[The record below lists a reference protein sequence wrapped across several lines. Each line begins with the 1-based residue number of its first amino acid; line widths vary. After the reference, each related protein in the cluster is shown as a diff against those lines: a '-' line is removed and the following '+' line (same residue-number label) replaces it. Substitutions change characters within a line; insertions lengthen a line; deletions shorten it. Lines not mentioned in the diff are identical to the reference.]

1 MRVHVRLLGRMNLQ
15 AGDVLVPATAFP
27 GRQGRLAFAYLTAH
41 RRAVTRD
48 ELAEAIWGD
57 AAPDGWQAHLAA
69 IISKLRALLATIDL
83 ADALV
88 AALGAY
94 ELRLPADVE
103 VDLEAAATYLEEA
116 NAALR
121 AGQLDKALGT
131 ADTAANLA
139 RRPLLPGEE
148 APWLDQ
154 LRATLRRTLV
164 YALELEIDLLRDRGD
179 LYDALRLAEEAVSL
193 EPFRET
199 AHVHLMRVHF
209 AAGNRAE
216 ALRAYERCR
225 QLLATELG
233 VDPSA
238 KTAATYHQ
246 LLHAD
251 E

>member
-1 MRVHVRLLGRMNLQ
+1 MRVQVRLLGRMNLQ
-15 AGDVLVPATAFP
+15 AGEVLVPATAFP
-27 GRQGRLAFAYLTAH
+27 GRQGRLAFAYLAAH
-41 RRAVTRD
+41 RHPVTRD

-57 AAPDGWQAHLAA
+57 STPDDWPAHLAA
-69 IISKLRALLATIDL
+69 IVSKLRALLAPIGLGDS
-83 ADALV
+83 LV

-103 VDLEAAATYLEEA
+103 VDLDAAAASLEEA

-121 AGQLDKALGT
+121 AGRVDQALGA

-139 RRPLLPGEE
+139 RRPLLPGEQ
-148 APWLDQ
+148 APWIDQ
-154 LRATLRRTLV
+154 ERATLRRTLV
-164 YALELEIDLLRDRGD
+164 HALEVEIDLLRNRGD
-179 LYDALRLAEEAVSL
+179 LHDALRLAEEAVSL

-199 AHVHLMRVHF
+199 AHVQLMRVHLT
-209 AAGNRAE
+209 AGNRAE
-216 ALRAYERCR
+216 GLRAYERCR
-225 QLLATELG
+225 QLIAGELG

-238 KTAATYHQ
+238 ETTAAYHQ